1 MKARFSYFSK
11 LLYIATYFTYLF
23 LIFFLIVIKLE
34 MEHQLEE
41 YRRRHIAFINLI
53 SVVYI

>member
-23 LIFFLIVIKLE
+23 LIFFFDCNKVRDGTSTRRVPEKA
-34 MEHQLEE
+34 
-41 YRRRHIAFINLI
+41 YRFH
-53 SVVYI
+53 